1 MKNHRNSTSEK
12 QVNLLDEEM
21 RNFIKRRF
29 GNYND
34 TTKSVNKTSKRQKH
48 KKLNVPLGNREMI
61 NNE

>member
-12 QVNLLDEEM
+12 QVNLLDEET

-34 TTKSVNKTSKRQKH
+34 TTKSVNKTPKRQKRN
-48 KKLNVPLGNREMI
+48 KWYISLGNPEI
-61 NNE
+61 IKNE